1 MADEKKAPE
10 KEEVKTS
17 AKKDDKKSK
26 KPKKNVWAAIKK
38 WFKDMRG
45 ENKKI
50 VWPTRKMVLKS
61 TGVVI
66 AAILVVGIG
75 IWILDFAISGAVG
88 AVNKAAQNA
97 QQTTT
102 EAAADADD
110 AEAADDAADED
121 AGDTEEP
128 TDEEAAGETEEP
140 TTEEA
145 AEEETTEPTTAA

>member
-10 KEEVKTS
+10 QEEVKTS

-26 KPKKNVWAAIKK
+26 KPKKSVWAAIKK

-97 QQTTT
+97 QQETTT
-102 EAAADADD
+102 EAAAEAGD
-110 AEAADDAADED
+110 AEIATTDED

-145 AEEETTEPTTAA
+145 AEGETTEPTTAA